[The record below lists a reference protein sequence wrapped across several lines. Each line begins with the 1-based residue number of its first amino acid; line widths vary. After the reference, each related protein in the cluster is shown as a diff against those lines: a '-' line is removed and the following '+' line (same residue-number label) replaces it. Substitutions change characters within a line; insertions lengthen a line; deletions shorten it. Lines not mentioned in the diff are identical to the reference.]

1 MPGAALRLQTL
12 TPGAQSAEA
21 VAGSL
26 ADWLRPT
33 RRTLDLA
40 LYNVRVP
47 GTAGG
52 RLHAT
57 VRDAA
62 ARGVAVRIL
71 VHKPGVPVL
80 PLHAAPTPRTRLDL
94 LRALGAQVRTVDD
107 ARRLMHHKFAI
118 RDEESV
124 WTGSANWTLDDFALE
139 ENVVMQ
145 VRAPEVAAAFTEVFE
160 QLWESGS
167 VEDTGAL
174 DAPLARVGGALV
186 RPWFCPGRG
195 RALSARIAERI
206 AAARTRVRVA
216 SPVITAGPVLRA
228 LAEVQER
235 GTLDATGIVDA
246 TLTGQVLDQW
256 RRADVTWKV
265 PLLEDMLDGLDFAGK
280 DSKPPDGRPG
290 SPLDFMHAKVVV
302 ADDAVFAGSF
312 NLSRSGEENAE
323 NMLEIED
330 AALAGRLAAWID
342 LLRAREAEAEAAPA

>member
-1 MPGAALRLQTL
+1 MPGAPLQLTTL

-26 ADWLRPT
+26 ADWLHPT

-47 GTAGG
+47 GSAGG

-71 VHKPGVPVL
+71 VHRPGVPVL

-94 LRALGAQVRTVDD
+94 LRALGAQVRTVEDD
-107 ARRLMHHKFAI
+107 RRLMHHKFAI
-118 RDEESV
+118 RDEEAV
-124 WTGSANWTLDDFALE
+124 WTGSANWTLDDFAEE

-145 VRAPEVAAAFTEVFE
+145 VRSPPLALAFTEVFE
-160 QLWESGS
+160 QLWETGT

-174 DAPLARVGGALV
+174 DAPAATVGAALV

-228 LAEVQER
+228 LADVEQA
-235 GTLDATGIVDA
+235 GTIDATGIVDA
-246 TLTGQVLDQW
+246 TLTGQVLGQW
-256 RRADVTWKV
+256 RAAGVTWKV
-265 PLLEDMLDGLDFAGK
+265 PLLEDMLEGLDFAGK
-280 DSKPPDGRPG
+280 ASTPG
-290 SPLDFMHAKVVV
+290 GGSNGIPVDYMHAKVVV

-330 AALAGRLAAWID
+330 PALATRLTAWID
-342 LLRAREAEAEAAPA
+342 ALRERHDGALGG